1 MLILAKGISPTNT
14 LTHFLTPFCPP
25 PGETA
30 SPHLIF
36 LLNCP
41 DSLLQGL
48 TLPIYTPVL
57 AESSSK
63 RAQRYMK
70 GGLFAVTAKTLA
82 LDLLGKKFSGAIV
95 TGFILFE
102 FEKVE
107 PHSIE
112 TFLIRVLK

>member
-1 MLILAKGISPTNT
+1 
-14 LTHFLTPFCPP
+14 
-25 PGETA
+25 
-30 SPHLIF
+30 
-36 LLNCP
+36 
-41 DSLLQGL
+41 
-48 TLPIYTPVL
+48 
-57 AESSSK
+57 
-63 RAQRYMK
+63 MK